1 MIREIRGK
9 ENRNHEKSSIDFIS
23 EPVLVWSH
31 VINRRLLQPTL
42 GSDPPLHLDSLRRD
56 TDILGVAHRD

>member
-23 EPVLVWSH
+23 ESVRVWSH

-42 GSDPPLHLDSLRRD
+42 GSDPPLYLDSLRRD
-56 TDILGVAHRD
+56 TDILRLTHRH